1 MWDSDSKEPCNICEY
16 SRAKKMVHFDGMQED
31 LYLDKENMQSF
42 SSIKTDE
49 LSMYEN
55 NSPLV
60 FTENSPSHCSHVNRR
75 PLEDHDSNS
84 QDSGYGA
91 SYTGDNGKFLSYAS
105 PTTTNSFGANSMYSM
120 EDEYL
125 DFSDVEPL
133 EKPNNLP
140 EDFNKLINDPLAHS
154 RVKPQERTSPKD
166 TIIRPLFRRAL
177 SLQCTNTKITPVSS
191 RVRTSLFK
199 SGESE
204 IRSSKRSEPPTE
216 LEISTGIKR
225 SRIFDEDE
233 ADEEE
238 ASVPE
243 AHPPLQRAF
252 SATEE
257 SIMCA
262 LQRSSTEP
270 DLIGDFTK
278 IFSLPL
284 TQSRHQD
291 LKAITPSTLAQLMRG
306 QYLETI
312 ASFKVIDCRYPYEF
326 NGGHID
332 GAINI
337 YTKEQCIELLDAK
350 HVPYVS
356 SLKRHI
362 LVFHCEFSSE
372 RGPNLYRYLRKE
384 DRQKNENA
392 YPNLF
397 YPEIYLLEGGYKNFF
412 EQYSE
417 MCIPIAYK
425 EMLHPDHEDD
435 LRHFRQKSRTWNS
448 DSRHRPHSGRN
459 WKRLGLN

>member
-1 MWDSDSKEPCNICEY
+1 
-16 SRAKKMVHFDGMQED
+16 MVHFDGMQED
-31 LYLDKENMQSF
+31 PYLEKENMQSF
-42 SSIKTDE
+42 SPIKTDE
-49 LSMYEN
+49 LSMYET

-60 FTENSPSHCSHVNRR
+60 YTENSLSHCLHGNRR

-91 SYTGDNGKFLSYAS
+91 SYTGENGKFLSYVS
-105 PTTTNSFGANSMYSM
+105 TTTTNSFGMNSMCSM

-133 EKPNNLP
+133 EKPSNLP
-140 EDFNKLINDPLAHS
+140 HDFNKLINDPLTHS
-154 RVKPQERTSPKD
+154 KAKPEEKTSPKD
-166 TIIRPLFRRAL
+166 TVIRPLFRRAL
-177 SLQCTNTKITPVSS
+177 SLQCTNTKITPISS

-204 IRSSKRSEPPTE
+204 IRSIKRSEPPTE

-233 ADEEE
+233 EE
-238 ASVPE
+238 ASVPIV
-243 AHPPLQRAF
+243 HPPLQRAF

-270 DLIGDFTK
+270 DLIGDFSK
-278 IFSLPL
+278 NFSLPL
-284 TQSRHQD
+284 TRSRHQD
-291 LKAITPSTLAQLMRG
+291 LKAITSITLAQLMRG
-306 QYLETI
+306 EYIETI

-337 YTKEQCIELLDAK
+337 YTKEQCIELLHTK
-350 HVPYVS
+350 HVPNPNS
-356 SLKRHI
+356 QKRHI

-372 RGPNLYRYLRKE
+372 RGPNL
-384 DRQKNENA
+384 
-392 YPNLF
+392 
-397 YPEIYLLEGGYKNFF
+397 
-412 EQYSE
+412 
-417 MCIPIAYK
+417 
-425 EMLHPDHEDD
+425 
-435 LRHFRQKSRTWNS
+435 
-448 DSRHRPHSGRN
+448 
-459 WKRLGLN
+459 